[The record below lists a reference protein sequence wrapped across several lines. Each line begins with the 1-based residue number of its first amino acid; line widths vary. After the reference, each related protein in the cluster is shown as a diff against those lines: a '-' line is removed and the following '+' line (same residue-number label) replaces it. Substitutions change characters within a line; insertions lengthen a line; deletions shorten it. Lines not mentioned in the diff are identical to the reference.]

1 MTEGGQPAGPEGPWV
16 PGPTTAP
23 GPPATPPFG
32 PPPYGA
38 PPGGPGAVGPAP
50 RRRKAPGTGAVVA
63 VVVVAFVVVAV
74 TAAGAVAFVLGRDT
88 EEAVVEVLT
97 PDEITSTCALDG
109 PTDPAGDPLT
119 LEPSRALD
127 GDPAT
132 SWTCRADGSTM
143 AMTMTWADP
152 IEVTEVGLLPGLDL
166 FGPGNGAD
174 RWVQN
179 RRVERVRWS
188 FDDEEV
194 DQDFDVEERTVQ
206 TVAVETTTTTITLEV
221 LATVP
226 GREIV
231 DDEGTT
237 RAAAEDVPIGEVE
250 VRGVR

>member
-1 MTEGGQPAGPEGPWV
+1 V
-16 PGPTTAP
+16 L
-23 GPPATPPFG
+23 
-32 PPPYGA
+32 
-38 PPGGPGAVGPAP
+38 
-50 RRRKAPGTGAVVA
+50 
-63 VVVVAFVVVAV
+63 FVI
-74 TAAGAVAFVLGRDT
+74 GAVAVIAVAVLAGFLLGRDT
-88 EEAVVEVLT
+88 EEVLVEALE
-97 PDEITSTCALDG
+97 PDEVTSTCALDG
-109 PTDPAGDPLT
+109 QTDANGDPLT